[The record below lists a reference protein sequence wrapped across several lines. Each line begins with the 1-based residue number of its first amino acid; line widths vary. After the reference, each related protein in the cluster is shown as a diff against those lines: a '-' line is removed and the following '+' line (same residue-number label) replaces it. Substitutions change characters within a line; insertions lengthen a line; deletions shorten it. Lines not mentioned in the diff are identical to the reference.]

1 MRYFFGYLV
10 GRPVVW
16 LYIDDRYPPFLPMQ
30 FTELITTLANVH
42 QRLSQQAIRQ
52 ADQLMTLRNWLIGFH
67 IVEYEQHGDDR
78 ATYGQNPIPKIA
90 QAMKQQQVRGF
101 SDRNLYLFKNFY
113 LAYPNI
119 LQFLTAKF
127 QLPDFEQIEQKAL
140 SRYVPPANVPDINY
154 ALLFERLTFTH
165 FVELLKVDD
174 PLRRRFYEVEAL
186 RNAWK
191 VHELNRAITT
201 LLAERT
207 GLSTDK
213 SAVISRVKDDQPA
226 GISDYIRNPYL
237 LEFLQFEEKAEYS
250 ENDLEGA
257 IIDHLQDFL
266 LELGRGFCFEARQKR
281 ISFDNRHYRI
291 DLVFYHRILR
301 CHVLI
306 DLKIGEF
313 DHADAGQM
321 NMYLNY
327 YADNESTPHDNP
339 PVGLILCASKN
350 NALVKYTTSGLA
362 HDIFVSQ
369 YLTNL
374 PDKEQLQAF
383 IERESQGL

>member
-1 MRYFFGYLV
+1 
-10 GRPVVW
+10 
-16 LYIDDRYPPFLPMQ
+16 MQ
-30 FTELITTLANVH
+30 FSELITTLANVH
-42 QRLSQQAIRQ
+42 QRLSQQAHRQ

-90 QAMKQQQVRGF
+90 QAMKQQQIRGF

-113 LAYPNI
+113 LVYPNI
-119 LQFLTAKF
+119 LQFLTAKL

-140 SRYVPPANVPDINY
+140 SRYVPPSNVPEINY

-186 RNAWK
+186 KNAWK

-207 GLSTDK
+207 GLSTNK
-213 SAVISRVKDDQPA
+213 SAVISRVKDDQPT
-226 GISDYIRNPYL
+226 GLSDYIRNPYL
-237 LEFLQFEEKAEYS
+237 LEFLQIEEKAAYS

-291 DLVFYHRILR
+291 DLVFYHRILH

-327 YADNESTPHDNP
+327 YADNESTPYDNP
-339 PVGLILCASKN
+339 PLGLILCASKN
-350 NALVKYTTSGLA
+350 NALVKYTTNGLA

>member
-1 MRYFFGYLV
+1 
-10 GRPVVW
+10 
-16 LYIDDRYPPFLPMQ
+16 MQ
-30 FTELITTLANVH
+30 FSELISTLAGVH
-42 QRLSQQAIRQ
+42 QQLSQQATRQ
-52 ADQLMTLRNWLIGFH
+52 ADQLMTLRNWLIGFY

-78 ATYGQNPIPKIA
+78 AAYGQNPIPKIA
-90 QAMKQQQVRGF
+90 QAMKQRQVRGF

-113 LAYPNI
+113 LTYPNI

-127 QLPDFEQIEQKAL
+127 QLTDFETIEKKAL
-140 SRYVPPANVPDINY
+140 SKYVASDDIPPIDY
-154 ALLFERLTFTH
+154 GLLFERLTFTH
-165 FVELLKVDD
+165 FVELMKVDD

-186 RNAWK
+186 KNAWK
-191 VHELNRAITT
+191 AHELNRAITT

-213 SAVISRVKDDQPA
+213 AAVISRVKDNRPT
-226 GISDYIRNPYL
+226 GLSDYIRNPYL
-237 LEFLQFEEKAEYS
+237 LEFLNIEEKAEYS
-250 ENDLEGA
+250 ENDLETA

-266 LELGRGFCFEARQKR
+266 LELGHGFCFEARQKR

-291 DLVFYHRILR
+291 DLVFYHRVLK

-327 YADNESTPHDNP
+327 YADNESTQGDNP
-339 PVGLILCASKN
+339 PVGIILCASRN
-350 NALVKYTTSGLA
+350 NAMAKYATSGLA

-383 IERESQGL
+383 IERESQAL

>member
-1 MRYFFGYLV
+1 MHFS
-10 GRPVVW
+10 
-16 LYIDDRYPPFLPMQ
+16 
-30 FTELITTLANVH
+30 ELITTLEGLH
-42 QRLSQQAIRQ
+42 QQLSRQAVRQ
-52 ADQLMTLRNWLIGFH
+52 ADQLMTLRNWLIGFY

-78 ATYGQNPIPKIA
+78 AAYGQNPIPRIA
-90 QAMKQQQVRGF
+90 QAMKQQDLRGF

-113 LAYPNI
+113 LTYPNI

-127 QLPDFEQIEQKAL
+127 QLTDFETVDKKAL
-140 SRYVPPANVPDINY
+140 SKYTPPDNIPLINY
-154 ALLFERLTFTH
+154 GLLFERLTFTH
-165 FVELLKVDD
+165 FVELMKVED

-186 RNAWK
+186 KNAWT
-191 VHELNRAITT
+191 VEELNRAITT

-213 SAVISRVKDDQPA
+213 AAVIARVKDNEPA
-226 GISDYIRNPYL
+226 GLTDYLRSPYL
-237 LEFLQFEEKAEYS
+237 LEFLNIEEKAEFS
-250 ENDLEGA
+250 ENDLETA
-257 IIDHLQDFL
+257 IINHLQDFL
-266 LELGRGFCFEARQKR
+266 LELGHGFCFEARQKR

-291 DLVFYHRILR
+291 DLVFYHRVLK

-327 YADNESTPHDNP
+327 YADQEATTGDNR
-339 PVGLILCASKN
+339 PVGIILCASKN
-350 NALVKYTTSGLA
+350 NAMAKYATNGLA
-362 HDIFVSQ
+362 HDVFVSQ

-374 PDKEQLQAF
+374 PAKEQLQAF
-383 IERESQGL
+383 IERESRGIGD

>member
-10 GRPVVW
+10 ARPVVW
-16 LYIDDRYPPFLPMQ
+16 LYIDDCYLPFLPMQ

-90 QAMKQQQVRGF
+90 KAMKQQQIRGF

-186 RNAWK
+186 KNAWK
-191 VHELNRAITT
+191 VHELNRAVTT

-213 SAVISRVKDDQPA
+213 SAVISRVKDDQPT
-226 GISDYIRNPYL
+226 GLSDYIRNPYL
-237 LEFLQFEEKAEYS
+237 LEFLQIEEKAEYS